1 MIKALEPLWPV
12 DVEGVESL
20 IELAFDLRVPWKH
33 SSDEIWGQ
41 LEPELW
47 SLTHNPVRVE
57 VFAEEP
63 DGGEPFRR
71 ELSRGEPLVGSTRGF
86 IYTGRVPATRAA
98 DDYTVRVIAQLDGA
112 VVPLEAS
119 QILWQR

>member
-1 MIKALEPLWPV
+1 VYLKDLPP
-12 DVEGVESL
+12 ES
-20 IELAFDLRVPWKH
+20 
-33 SSDEIWGQ
+33 
-41 LEPELW
+41 
-47 SLTHNPVRVE
+47 VRVE

-71 ELSRGEPLVGSTRGF
+71 ELARGAPLVGTTRGF
-86 IYTGRVPATRAA
+86 IYTGKVPATRAA

-112 VVPLEAS
+112 VVPLEAN